1 MKMINKVALFCCVIL
16 FTACNHNKVRITGKI
31 DNAGETVLHLDEVDV
46 YNTVPLDSVVLK
58 PNGKFSFT
66 FETDMPGF
74 YQLRLSPDQVI
85 VLFPKPGENIVL
97 ETDAR
102 KLYSALKISGSHD
115 TEQITKLITL
125 LNETRNQLDSISKLY
140 EKAADDTLKLSLN
153 KEYQNVLESHRKASM
168 AYILTHTNSLSS
180 LYAIYQ
186 QYFPGNYVFYK
197 TADIQFFKILSDSLS
212 KYYPESRHV
221 AALKANAQKMLGD
234 YQTMV
239 LMESADESEGLPD
252 IVLPATDGDT
262 VSLRSLK
269 NKYVLL
275 SFWSMT
281 NQQCVTENLQL
292 KNVYKQFN
300 NKGFEIYQVSFD
312 QSADA
317 WLKAVRFDELPW
329 VSVINEGNRNP
340 MVAGTYN
347 VNQLPANY
355 LIDNAKQTIV
365 GKNLS
370 PAQLQDKLNELL
382 R

>member
-1 MKMINKVALFCCVIL
+1 MMNKVALLCCL
-16 FTACNHNKVRITGKI
+16 LFFTACNQNKVSITGKI
-31 DNAGETVLHLDEVDV
+31 DNAGEAVLHLDEVDV

-66 FETDMPGF
+66 FAADMPGF
-74 YQLRLSPDQVI
+74 YQLRLSTGKVI
-85 VLFPKPGENIVL
+85 VLFPKPGEDIVV
-97 ETDAR
+97 ETDAN
-102 KLYSALKISGSHD
+102 KLYPALKISGSHD
-115 TEQITKLITL
+115 TEQITKLIIL
-125 LNETRNQLDSISKLY
+125 LNQTTARLDSISKLY
-140 EKAADDTLKLSLN
+140 TQATDDTLKSSLN
-153 KEYQNVLESHRKASM
+153 KEYQEVLEAHRRASM
-168 AYILTHTNSLSS
+168 AYILTHSNSLSS

-197 TADIQFFKILSDSLS
+197 TSDIQFFKILSDSLS
-212 KYYPESRHV
+212 KYYPESHHV
-221 AALKANAQKMLGD
+221 AALKANSKKMLSD

-239 LMESADESEGLPD
+239 LMESAGQVEGLPD
-252 IVLPATDGDT
+252 IALPATNGDT
-262 VSLRSLK
+262 VSLRSL
-269 NKYVLL
+269 NDKYILL

-292 KNVYKQFN
+292 KNVYKQFSS
-300 NKGFEIYQVSFD
+300 KGFEIYQVSFD

-329 VSVINEGNRNP
+329 VSVINEGNQNS

-355 LIDNAKQTIV
+355 LIDNTRQTIV